1 VLQVQLAQLI
11 FAIGFVAH
19 AYCHPWAD
27 PRINQLET
35 MSISC
40 FVVSLWMG
48 VTMSL
53 DSTSSQA
60 AAALSV
66 CIVVLNSAFFIYAAW
81 LIGKTIRDKY
91 QEKHAD
97 DDSVAAK
104 ITFESHPTQ
113 GLG

>member
-1 VLQVQLAQLI
+1 MLQAQLAQLI

-19 AYCHPWAD
+19 AYCHPYAD
-27 PRINQLET
+27 PQINQLET
-35 MSISC
+35 LSISC
-40 FVVSLWMG
+40 FVASLWMG

-53 DSTSSQA
+53 GSTSSQA

-66 CIVVLNSAFFIYAAW
+66 SIVVLNAAFFIYAAW

-104 ITFESHPTQ
+104 ITLESHPTQ
-113 GLG
+113 GSG